1 MREANRRSLHS
12 DRDDNFARIRLKGLG
27 AGCVDAQLFSGR
39 ATSLRDVSETLGL
52 NGDIRSSPSQSGIG
66 YQGSARFA
74 LSRSRPRV
82 SLMQNARTIGS
93 VRENKPMLDR
103 VQITRLDESIPRWQ
117 IRDIK
122 VSTSQLRYAL
132 RASEEQI
139 QEAVNLKPGQQM
151 TIDLYP

>member
-1 MREANRRSLHS
+1 
-12 DRDDNFARIRLKGLG
+12 
-27 AGCVDAQLFSGR
+27 
-39 ATSLRDVSETLGL
+39 
-52 NGDIRSSPSQSGIG
+52 
-66 YQGSARFA
+66 
-74 LSRSRPRV
+74 
-82 SLMQNARTIGS
+82 MQNARTIGS
-93 VRENKPMLDR
+93 VRENNPMLDR